1 MHPTHLFPD
10 LPPART
16 ALSDAELAAL
26 LSTLL
31 RNAKG
36 GKLTREAEGYLAGVA
51 GEYLAERLAL
61 AGVAV
66 VRITS

>member
-1 MHPTHLFPD
+1 MPSITHTCQGFS
-10 LPPART
+10 A
-16 ALSDAELAAL
+16 
-26 LSTLL
+26 TLL

-61 AGVAV
+61 EGLVV
-66 VRITS
+66 VRLTS